1 MRTFSTVPSGMRARS
16 KTSASGSG
24 LPAGST
30 MRAEYVP
37 PDELASRLSSTRGS
51 PANRGETDL
60 DTGSDGGGGASAV
73 CLGTG
78 VLVLGRAVSVARD
91 RRAAPGAADDP
102 GEPLLS
108 NVGAP
113 ASRDGSTLAASRG
126 GAGSGGD
133 AGPRSGRSTW
143 GVSVAGARAG
153 ASVAGGLSAM
163 TGARACGAG
172 AGFDGGAVA
181 GAFEE
186 PVALEELVVS
196 VDMRC
201 ATVCLS
207 A

>member
-37 PDELASRLSSTRGS
+37 PDEPASRLSSTRGS

-60 DTGSDGGGGASAV
+60 DTGSDEGAGGATAA

-78 VLVLGRAVSVARD
+78 VLALGRAVSVARD
-91 RRAAPGAADDP
+91 RRAAPGAVDVP
-102 GEPLLS
+102 NEPLLS

-126 GAGSGGD
+126 GAGSGGE
-133 AGPRSGRSTW
+133 AGP
-143 GVSVAGARAG
+143 
-153 ASVAGGLSAM
+153 
-163 TGARACGAG
+163 
-172 AGFDGGAVA
+172 
-181 GAFEE
+181 
-186 PVALEELVVS
+186 
-196 VDMRC
+196 
-201 ATVCLS
+201 
-207 A
+207 